1 MNSKNLEILK
11 KRKISGKRIRE
22 WKNRWMTPCDTWRK
36 ENGGRGSVQ
45 GKKKRIRRTVVD
57 FSMDKTPILKGKI
70 YSNLYKILKGVQ
82 LVEVNAVVE
91 FDFESNGWILI
102 FL

>member
-1 MNSKNLEILK
+1 ME
-11 KRKISGKRIRE
+11 
-22 WKNRWMTPCDTWRK
+22 
-36 ENGGRGSVQ
+36 

-82 LVEVNAVVE
+82 LVEVNAAIK
-91 FDFESNGWILI
+91 FDFESND
-102 FL
+102 